1 MVKKSLKGQQGL
13 RDIVQTRLLNDVLQ
27 NSCDKWSGWM
37 VLIVDPPSLRV
48 LSSAVGMYDLM
59 ERRVTLVEDLVKER
73 APFRDMGAIY
83 LLTPTKQSIDR
94 LLRDWTPSENQKEP
108 RYGNAV
114 FLYFLGRLPDN
125 LLAMIKTCK
134 PLLKRVKAL
143 GEVNIDFLTKEDRA
157 FHLDMK
163 KSFRYLFPHRNTGKP
178 TPVEMVICDKLVTLC
193 ATLNEYPHIRFRS
206 ASPLCTSLANVF
218 HRKMTEFIGG
228 NENWWYHGDANHTS
242 RGRSTL
248 LLFDRSDDCLSP
260 LMHEFTYQAMVN
272 DLLPIEEDRITY
284 KSETI
289 GTGDGAEN
297 KSMDKDVLLNEK
309 DQVWV
314 ELRGKHIADV
324 IQILSNRI
332 REMVNSSTSQVAK
345 SKGTDTK
352 ALSLSQM
359 ANALKALPE
368 YREVMDKLSQHM
380 HLSHQC
386 MDIFNKK
393 GLLDL
398 SEVEQTLATGKTEE
412 GRVPKLNELVDMTE
426 EQLQSTED
434 SQIRLRLL
442 AILIVSQKGI
452 RPSDRDRLLAA
463 ARLSPPEQRVL
474 NNLEKMGCPMI
485 QQPGQQ
491 GGKGFASMFG
501 GQKAAQSGR
510 EESESEYSSAR
521 YVCVLKTIMQDMM
534 EGKLSMD
541 DYPSVLPMP
550 AEGASSGTAT
560 TCRVPTGSAR
570 KGGATTSRWAKK
582 ETKAKPKSSFSGGR
596 KILFAVG
603 GMCYSELRAMHEV
616 MESGDTEFILGST
629 RFINPRQFLQDLST
643 LG

>member
-1 MVKKSLKGQQGL
+1 MQ
-13 RDIVQTRLLNDVLQ
+13 
-27 NSCDKWSGWM
+27 
-37 VLIVDPPSLRV
+37 
-48 LSSAVGMYDLM
+48 A
-59 ERRVTLVEDLVKER
+59 
-73 APFRDMGAIY
+73 AI
-83 LLTPTKQSIDR
+83 
-94 LLRDWTPSENQKEP
+94 E
-108 RYGNAV
+108 A
-114 FLYFLGRLPDN
+114 
-125 LLAMIKTCK
+125 
-134 PLLKRVKAL
+134 VKAL

-157 FHLDMK
+157 FHFDMK
-163 KSFRYLFPHRNTGKP
+163 KSFRYLFPHRNTGNP
-178 TPVEMVICDKLVTLC
+178 SPVEMVICDKLVTLC

-206 ASPLCTSLANVF
+206 SSPLCTSLANVF

-228 NENWWYHGDANHTS
+228 NEKWWYHGDATHTS

-248 LLFDRSDDCLSP
+248 LLVDRSGDCLSP

-272 DLLPIEEDRITY
+272 DLLPIKEDLITY

-289 GTGDGAEN
+289 GTDDQEG
-297 KSMDKDVLLNEK
+297 KTMDKDVLLNEK

-314 ELRGKHIADV
+314 EIRGKHIADV
-324 IQILSNRI
+324 IQLLSNRI
-332 REMVNSSTSQVAK
+332 REMVNSSTSQVGKAK
-345 SKGTDTK
+345 GNDTK

-393 GLLDL
+393 GLLEL

-412 GRVPKLNELVDMTE
+412 GRVPKLNELVSMVE
-426 EQLQSTED
+426 EQLQSAQD
-434 SQIRLRLL
+434 SQVRLRLL
-442 AILIVSQKGI
+442 AILIVSQNGI
-452 RPSDRDRLLAA
+452 QPNDRDRLLAA

-474 NNLEKMGCPMI
+474 SNLEKMGCPMI

-491 GGKGFASMFG
+491 QGKKGFGSMFG

-521 YVCVLKTIMQDMM
+521 YACALKGIMQEMM
-534 EGKLSMD
+534 EGTLSMD

-550 AEGASSGTAT
+550 SEGASSGTAT
-560 TCRVPTGSAR
+560 SARTRVPTTSAR
-570 KGGATTSRWAKK
+570 KGGGATSRWAKQDN
-582 ETKAKPKSSFSGGR
+582 KAKPKSTFSGGR
-596 KILFAVG
+596 KIVFVVG
-603 GMCYSELRAMHEV
+603 GMCYSELRAMHELLATG
-616 MESGDTEFILGST
+616 ETEFIVGST
-629 RFINPRQFLQDLST
+629 RFINPKEFLQDLST